1 MPYDSALLSICV
13 LFSVRASQVDCLL
26 KFVKLVHNYF

>member
-1 MPYDSALLSICV
+1 MPHNSALLSMCV
-13 LFSVRASQVDCLL
+13 LFSVRASQVDRLL